1 MGKLRIGDE
10 WNAISI
16 IAMTQTN
23 ALKGV
28 AELVENSIDA
38 GAKKV
43 VIVREKQRGIPVLT
57 VSDDGHGVLLSERGV
72 PDFEYVATHICDSIK
87 RKLDE
92 AQRKGIQGQFG
103 IGLLGFWCLGAEM
116 IMISKTKGSRQTW
129 QWRMRR
135 ESQDYDEPQPYQPER
150 DYFGVDVR
158 ISDLSP
164 ATKNNLTGEKL
175 NKYLSAELRD
185 RIKES
190 GITIKI
196 SDRLSG
202 AKKDF
207 TVKPKEFTGERIRA
221 VTMVA
226 IPRYGE
232 ISFELY
238 VNNPAEGEVLNVCV
252 SKSGTRVK
260 KSILDIDEFRHAPWD
275 LNRLEGIID
284 YPRLRLAPGTRENIA
299 PDEHF
304 QKFVE
309 GVRSVEDRILHVV
322 RENEKDVEEKTS
334 REVLKSIQ
342 KAFADAWQDLP
353 EGEYDWFEVRKRG
366 PGTQPP
372 GVPPLEPPPSPR
384 EEPAVFEAPL
394 SHVKIFPK
402 VATVLV
408 NSEKEFTAKP
418 YDAKNRIILSGIKFE
433 WSVPTGLGVLVAQEN
448 LATYKAGPQQGVTSI
463 EVRCRQGN
471 IEKTDQAT
479 LVLVL
484 ERPPGGQLTKGL
496 PPLDLMSG
504 PTDGWRS
511 KWNPNLR
518 VVEVNDKHRDFLFT
532 KPRGAQYRRY
542 IARLYAK
549 ELVLLNYGDVINNNG
564 ALERLIE
571 VVTRIEQRL

>member
-16 IAMTQTN
+16 IATTQTN
-23 ALKGV
+23 PLKAV

-38 GAKKV
+38 GARKV
-43 VIVREKQRGIPVLT
+43 VIVREKQRGVPVLK
-57 VSDDGHGVLLSERGV
+57 VWDDGHGVRLNDKGV

-87 RKLDE
+87 RKLGE
-92 AQRKGIQGQFG
+92 AQKKGIQGQFG

-116 IMISKTKGSRQTW
+116 AMISKTKGSQQTW

-135 ESQDYDEPQPYQPER
+135 ESQDYDEPQPYQPGR
-150 DYFGVDVR
+150 DHFGVDII

-164 ATKNNLTGEKL
+164 VTKNILTGEKV

-190 GITIKI
+190 GITIQI

-202 AKKDF
+202 AKRAF
-207 TVKPKEFTGERIRA
+207 TVRPREFTGERIRE
-221 VTMVA
+221 VTMVP
-226 IPRYGE
+226 IPPYGE

-238 VNNPAEGEVLNVCV
+238 LNYPAEGDTLNVSI

-260 KSILDIDEFRHAPWD
+260 KSILEIDEFRHAPWD

-284 YPRLRLAPGTRENIA
+284 YPRFGLSPGTRENIV

-309 GVRSVEDRILHVV
+309 GVRSVEQRILRVV
-322 RENEKDVEEKTS
+322 KEKEKDIEEKAS
-334 REVLKSIQ
+334 QEVLKSIQ

-366 PGTQPP
+366 PGLQPP
-372 GVPPLEPPPSPR
+372 TPKPPAEAPPVR
-384 EEPAVFEAPL
+384 AKEPAVLQAPL

-408 NSEKEFTAKP
+408 NDEKKFTAKP
-418 YDAKNRIILSGIKFE
+418 YDAKDRIILSGIKFE
-433 WSVPTGLGVLVAQEN
+433 WSAPTALGILVA
-448 LATYKAGPQQGVTSI
+448 
-463 EVRCRQGN
+463 
-471 IEKTDQAT
+471 
-479 LVLVL
+479 
-484 ERPPGGQLTKGL
+484 
-496 PPLDLMSG
+496 
-504 PTDGWRS
+504 
-511 KWNPNLR
+511 
-518 VVEVNDKHRDFLFT
+518 
-532 KPRGAQYRRY
+532 
-542 IARLYAK
+542 
-549 ELVLLNYGDVINNNG
+549 
-564 ALERLIE
+564 
-571 VVTRIEQRL
+571 